1 MSMRPQNSKMFA
13 IAKTVLS
20 VESPSAIVGAS
31 VRPRS
36 SLVRAR
42 PRHNVIIMLCVNSA
56 NGQYSFDIYKRF
68 HIKTEICIILIK
80 IGMKPPRLTEM
91 ASEVRPVNFSTI
103 LS

>member
-1 MSMRPQNSKMFA
+1 MSLRAQNSKMFA

-31 VRPRS
+31 VGPRS

-42 PRHNVIIMLCVNSA
+42 PPGHNVIIMLCVNSA

-91 ASEVRPVNFSTI
+91 A
-103 LS
+103 